1 MPTLEH
7 DSLDDK
13 TAGKALVHPRAHKMI
28 EEPPLRKSQQ
38 VRLLQ
43 RELEKEQRG
52 SLPHLHV
59 ENPEIWDGEI
69 E

>member
-13 TAGKALVHPRAHKMI
+13 AVGKSLVHPPAHKMI
-28 EEPPLRKSQQ
+28 EEPPLSKGQQ
-38 VRLLQ
+38 VRLLR
-43 RELEKEQRG
+43 REMKKEQRG
-52 SLPHLHV
+52 ALPHLHV
-59 ENPEIWDGEI
+59 DNPEIWDGET